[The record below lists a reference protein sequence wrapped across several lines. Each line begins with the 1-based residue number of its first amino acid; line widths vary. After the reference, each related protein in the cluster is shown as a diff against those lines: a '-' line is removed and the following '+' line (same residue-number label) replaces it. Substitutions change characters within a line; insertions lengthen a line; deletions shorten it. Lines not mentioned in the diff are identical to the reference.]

1 MDYGT
6 PKQLADGRYY
16 LKTAKDG
23 QRVFV
28 QLKDVRIM
36 TKFTN
41 EENVTLSIPEAV
53 QSKILDID
61 SQNIDTAKANSQE
74 WFGREVPEKTIEA
87 AYTKSL
93 SDGVM
98 NVGKV
103 TVNKNVMTKVYN
115 SDRTPCDPELLEE
128 NTDCNVILE
137 FSGLVFMKKTF
148 SPIWRVAQVMLKKAP
163 KPKYP
168 EECMFEDDE
177 DEPEAD
183 SDNDDDYI

>member
-6 PKQLADGRYY
+6 PKQLTDGRYY
-16 LKTAKDG
+16 LKTIKDG

-36 TKFTN
+36 TKFN
-41 EENVTLSIPEAV
+41 SEENVTLSIPETA
-53 QSKILDID
+53 QYKIMDID
-61 SQNIDTAKANSQE
+61 SQNIDAAKANSQE

-93 SDGVM
+93 SDGIM
-98 NVGKV
+98 NVGKA
-103 TVNKNVMTKVYN
+103 TVNKNVMTKIYN
-115 SDRTPCDPELLEE
+115 SDRTMYNSELLEE
-128 NTDCNVILE
+128 NTECNVILE

-148 SPIWRVAQVMLKKAP
+148 SPIWRVAQIMLKKAP
-163 KPKYP
+163 KSKYP
-168 EECMFEDDE
+168 EECMFENE
-177 DEPEAD
+177 VESEIE